1 MDIRW
6 LGTMAYGQALQLQ
19 EELQEKRIHGEI
31 PDTLLLLEHPPVLT
45 MGRRARPENILVSR
59 DSLAQRGVSV
69 VDINRGGDVTY
80 HGPGQLVGYP
90 IFDLREQGRDIR
102 LFMHRLEA
110 IFVALLSRYGV
121 EAHAEEGRH
130 TGVFHGTDKL
140 VAFGIS
146 VRQWVT
152 MHGFAF
158 NVQPDLTHFS
168 WILPCGLSDRGVTSV
183 EALIGRRLDL
193 AEVAQEV
200 GVLFRLTFE
209 KNAQRPEGNGW
220 EGGPA

>member
-6 LGTMAYGQALQLQ
+6 LGTMEYMQALQLQ
-19 EELQEKRIHGEI
+19 EELQAQRIRGEI

-45 MGRRARPENILVSR
+45 MGRRAQADNILLSR
-59 DSLAQRGVSV
+59 EALEKRGISV

-102 LFMHRLEA
+102 LFMNRLEG
-110 IFVALLSRYGV
+110 IFITLLTRYGI
-121 EAHAEEGRH
+121 EAHAEDGRH
-130 TGVFHGTDKL
+130 TGVFHGNDKL

-168 WILPCGLSDRGVTSV
+168 WIVPCGLADRGVTSV
-183 EALIGRRLDL
+183 GVLTGRRLEL
-193 AEVAQEV
+193 EQVAQQV
-200 GVLFRLTFE
+200 GDLFLQTF
-209 KNAQRPEGNGW
+209 AQGFQSPETL
-220 EGGPA
+220 EQ

>member
-6 LGTMAYGQALQLQ
+6 LGTMEYTQALRLQ
-19 EELQEKRIHGEI
+19 EELQAQRICGEI
-31 PDTLLLLEHPPVLT
+31 PDTLLLLDHPPVLT
-45 MGRRARPENILVSR
+45 MGRRAQPGNILLSR
-59 DSLAQRGVSV
+59 ETLEQRGVSV

-102 LFMHRLEA
+102 LFMNRLEG
-110 IFVALLSRYGV
+110 IFITLLSRYGI
-121 EAHAEEGRH
+121 EAHSEDGRH
-130 TGVFHGTDKL
+130 TGVFHGNDKL

-158 NVQPDLTHFS
+158 NVHPDLTHFS
-168 WILPCGLSDRGVTSV
+168 WIVPCGLADRGVTSV
-183 EALIGRRLDL
+183 EVLIGRRLEL
-193 AEVAQEV
+193 EEVAQEV
-200 GVLFRLTFE
+200 GVLFQQTF
-209 KNAQRPEGNGW
+209 AQG
-220 EGGPA
+220 GGPT

>member
-1 MDIRW
+1 MEIRW
-6 LGTMAYGQALQLQ
+6 LGTMEYRQALQLQ
-19 EELQEKRIHGEI
+19 EDLQEKRIHGQC

-45 MGRRARPENILVSR
+45 MGRRASSDNILISR
-59 DSLAQRGVSV
+59 EALEQRGVSV
-69 VDINRGGDVTY
+69 VEINRGGDVTY

-102 LFMHRLEA
+102 LFMNRLEG
-110 IFVALLSRYGV
+110 IFVTLLSRYGI
-121 EAHAEEGRH
+121 EAHSEDGRH
-130 TGVFHGTDKL
+130 TGVFHGHDKL

-183 EALIGRRLDL
+183 EALTGRRLSL
-193 AEVAQEV
+193 EQVAQDV
-200 GVLFRLTFE
+200 GALFQQTFQQPYQYVE
-209 KNAQRPEGNGW
+209 S
-220 EGGPA
+220 